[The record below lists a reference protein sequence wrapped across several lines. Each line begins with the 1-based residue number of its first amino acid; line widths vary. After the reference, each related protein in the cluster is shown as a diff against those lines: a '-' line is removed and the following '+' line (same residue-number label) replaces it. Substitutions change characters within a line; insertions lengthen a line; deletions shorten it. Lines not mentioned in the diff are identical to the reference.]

1 MRSVLKR
8 ELLGNI
14 DKVWCQRVP
23 QNKQII
29 HYWYSVMLNHDWPS
43 FWLVLPYILSLS
55 HYRYFWCKGKYYIEI
70 HSKLARQCRRY
81 ECKYAAAKVAVT
93 YTSAGHFDHK
103 PPLFQHLRKPPFL
116 RHQCLLS
123 DAWQKLLEL
132 RLQVQWGSWTGFAAC
147 RYPRQECHESW

>member
-43 FWLVLPYILSLS
+43 FWLVLLYILSLS

-81 ECKYAAAKVAVT
+81 ICKYAAAKVAVT

-103 PPLFQHLRKPPFL
+103 PREGF
-116 RHQCLLS
+116 
-123 DAWQKLLEL
+123 
-132 RLQVQWGSWTGFAAC
+132 SWRRNMIVEYHKERGKS
-147 RYPRQECHESW
+147 RNSSIVLPMQ